1 MDTSTLRAAA
11 DTVTERVADLAHTV
25 GDVAPDVTQKIGD
38 TALRLAALT
47 PWVEEATATRR
58 SRRWLVA
65 IALVV
70 VGAGLATWWA
80 MRRAHTADEAASTAA
95 TPTTRAASSQ
105 GDRRLASAGR

>member
-38 TALRLAALT
+38 TAMRLAALT
-47 PWVEEATATRR
+47 PWVEEASRSRR
-58 SRRWLVA
+58 YRRWLVA
-65 IALVV
+65 VALVML
-70 VGAGLATWWA
+70 GAGLATWWTK
-80 MRRAHTADEAASTAA
+80 RRSRTAEDFDSTAA
-95 TPTTRAASSQ
+95 APTTRSATSQ